1 MSDVSLLFYKAR
13 QGLPDVGLT
22 WVDSTTNPVVM
33 GYNQPSFWDQGALYR
48 MPISVTAGYQVTGLT
63 FNIGNIASNT
73 SRETINVYALIYADD
88 PWGAFGTEAP
98 DPLVSGSASVWIDG
112 WEGTSSII
120 VNVNLDSPIT
130 DSKEY
135 YMFLTTDATNS
146 LNPFMKGVRNISCS
160 LSEIKPET
168 PATSISVST
177 TPYMDQ
183 NFQIGWSP
191 YTSGYTYT
199 VRYSF
204 VNHDTQHEVV
214 SRTTESTAWCS
225 VSSGVF
231 GSSIPNSISGSF
243 KIYVTS
249 YNSSGT
255 QVGETSA
262 GFTLYL
268 PLPTSSR
275 PPTVYDG
282 WASASYEVKAGTC
295 VAGFSELR
303 ATVNTSKITCNYGS
317 TLREIR
323 LSCNSTNLTVQSSGT
338 FNLGKAISGNNVVT
352 ITVYDS
358 RGLNQ
363 TYTKTI
369 VGEAYSPP
377 SFNSLSVIRCDA
389 SGNESSSGTY
399 YAVTPSVSHTSYGG
413 NNGLLIKTRWQV
425 FGGTYSSYIDVEN
438 NVKSAPQGGGNIATT
453 SSYLIEVFAIDT
465 FSQSSTQTR
474 TLTNTS
480 VAATLNLKSNG
491 LGAAFFGLSS
501 NDKELTVF
509 GRVGVTP
516 TVDDV
521 KFEPHNYDGAILLSV
536 GGIDRGDG
544 NGIYKGNGDG
554 IKMGADGFCN
564 IAIKSWYGV
573 GFVDGNGTSGVAAG
587 VDCRLGDLYARR
599 DVRAGS
605 WVYGQ
610 RLQIQQSESARG
622 NGVVRVGV
630 NGEVVG
636 YSSWIDARDHA
647 LVRNPIFDASK
658 QAFWP
663 VTSSKCDTGTWDVGS
678 LGNDYYFS
686 FASDEKYSTGDNTTE
701 ISIRMG
707 TDGSMSAKSFYAG
720 KDGFFL
726 DNNYLS
732 NSCGTAEPS
741 GWWSGKIYFQYT

>member
-1 MSDVSLLFYKAR
+1 MSTVSLSYYKAR
-13 QGLPDVGLT
+13 QGAT
-22 WVDSTTNPVVM
+22 WYNKDAVPNPTVM
-33 GYNQPSFWDQGALYR
+33 GYNNPNYYDQGALYQ
-48 MPISVTAGYQVTGLT
+48 MSLSVTAGYTVQKLT
-63 FNIGNIASNT
+63 FLIGNISGHASAFT
-73 SRETINVYALIYADD
+73 NVYAVIYSYD
-88 PWGAFGTEAP
+88 PTDSFSNNTAP
-98 DPLVSGSASVWIDG
+98 TNYSWRGFSHTKIEDYD
-112 WEGTSSII
+112 GTSNIVVS
-120 VNVNLDSPIT
+120 VNVNIT
-130 DSKEY
+130 SSKLY
-135 YMFLTTDATNS
+135 YLFLTTDSGDPLA
-146 LNPFMKGVRNISCS
+146 PFMRGGSNISCT
-160 LSEIKPET
+160 LGETKPET

-231 GSSIPNSISGSF
+231 GSTIPNSISGSF

-262 GFTLYL
+262 DFTLYL

-275 PPTVYDG
+275 PPTVSDG

-323 LSCNSTNLTVQSSGT
+323 ISCNSTNLTVQSSGT

-465 FSQSSTQTR
+465 FGQSSTQTR

-501 NDKELTVF
+501 TDQELTVF

-516 TVDDV
+516 TVDGV
-521 KFEPHNYDGAILLSV
+521 KFTAGSTDGALLMPV
-536 GGIDRGDG
+536 GGISRGDN

-554 IKMGADGFCN
+554 NGLVLGTSDKSVCN
-564 IAIKSWYGV
+564 LAIKSWYSV
-573 GFVDGNGTSGVAAG
+573 GFVDGCSGKGITVG
-587 VDCRLGDLYARR
+587 IDCREGTIA
-599 DVRAGS
+599 VK
-605 WVYGQ
+605 
-610 RLQIQQSESARG
+610 
-622 NGVVRVGV
+622 NGVIREGVGTW
-630 NGEVVG
+630 
-636 YSSWIDARDHA
+636 WIGGRSAA
-647 LVRNPIFDASK
+647 LVRNTTWTAGGTFYPI
-658 QAFWP
+658 
-663 VTSSKCDTGTWDVGS
+663 TSCKSSTGTWDVGT
-678 LGNDYYFS
+678 LDDAYYFS
-686 FASDEKYSTGDNTTE
+686 FASDTDFNNNNNVTKTFSMNQLGDMYVPTTVFSSN
-701 ISIRMG
+701 INASNVVYTSSVSANYVNVR
-707 TDGSMSAKSFYAG
+707 DGGIIIENLGASS
-720 KDGFFL
+720 
-726 DNNYLS
+726 
-732 NSCGTAEPS
+732 GTAEPS
-741 GWWSGKIYFQYT
+741 GGASGKLYFQYS

>member
-1 MSDVSLLFYKAR
+1 MSTVSLSYYKAR
-13 QGLPDVGLT
+13 QGAT
-22 WVDSTTNPVVM
+22 WYNKDAIPNPTVM
-33 GYNQPSFWDQGALYR
+33 GYDNASYYDQGAMYQ
-48 MPISVTAGYQVTGLT
+48 MSFSVTAGYTIQKLT
-63 FNIGNIASNT
+63 FLIGNISGHASAFT
-73 SRETINVYALIYADD
+73 NVYAVIYSYDPTDSFSNNTAPTNYSWRGSSYTKIEGDD
-88 PWGAFGTEAP
+88 
-98 DPLVSGSASVWIDG
+98 
-112 WEGTSSII
+112 GTSNI
-120 VNVNLDSPIT
+120 VVSVDVNIT
-130 DSKEY
+130 SSKLY
-135 YMFLTTDATNS
+135 YLFLTTDSGDPLA
-146 LNPFMKGVRNISCS
+146 PFMRGGSNISCT
-160 LSEIKPET
+160 LGEMKPET
-168 PATSISVST
+168 PATSVSVST

-225 VSSGVF
+225 VPSGVF

-262 GFTLYL
+262 DFTLYL

-275 PPTVYDG
+275 PPTVSDG

-323 LSCNSTNLTVQSSGT
+323 ISCNSTNLTVQSSGT

-501 NDKELTVF
+501 TDQELTVF

-516 TVDDV
+516 PVDGV
-521 KFEPHNYDGAILLSV
+521 KFTAGSTDGALLMPV
-536 GGIDRGDG
+536 GGISRGDN

-554 IKMGADGFCN
+554 IVLGNSANSICN
-564 IAIKSWYGV
+564 LAIKSWYGV
-573 GFVDGNGTSGVAAG
+573 GFVDGCSGNGITVGI
-587 VDCRLGDLYARR
+587 DCREGIIA
-599 DVRAGS
+599 VK
-605 WVYGQ
+605 
-610 RLQIQQSESARG
+610 
-622 NGVVRVGV
+622 NGVIRGGVGSGWIGGRV
-630 NGEVVG
+630 
-636 YSSWIDARDHA
+636 AA
-647 LVRNPIFDASK
+647 LVRNTTCPANDAFFPI
-658 QAFWP
+658 
-663 VTSSKCDTGTWDVGS
+663 TSCKSSTGTWDVGT
-678 LGNDYYFS
+678 LGDEYNFS
-686 FASDEKYSTGDNTTE
+686 FASDTDFNNNNNVTKRFIMTQLGDFVVPTTVF
-701 ISIRMG
+701 SNNV
-707 TDGSMSAKSFYAG
+707 SAHYVYV
-720 KDGFFL
+720 KDGGLFI
-726 DNNYLS
+726 DNLAAS
-732 NSCGTAEPS
+732 SGTAEPS
-741 GWWSGKIYFQYT
+741 GGGSGKLYFQYS

>member
-1 MSDVSLLFYKAR
+1 MSNVSLSFYKAR

-33 GYNQPSFWDQGALYR
+33 GYNQSSFWDQGVLYR
-48 MPISVTAGYQVTGLT
+48 MPISVSAGYQVTGLT
-63 FNIGNIASNT
+63 FNIGNIASNN
-73 SRETINVYALIYADD
+73 SRETIDVYALIYADD
-88 PWGAFGTEAP
+88 PWTAFGTEAP

-120 VNVNLDSPIT
+120 VNVNLQSPIT
-130 DSKEY
+130 SSRTY
-135 YMFLTTDATNS
+135 YMFLTTNATNS
-146 LNPFMKGVRNISCS
+146 LNPFMKGVTNISCS

-168 PATSISVST
+168 PATSVNVST

-183 NFQIGWSP
+183 DFYISWSP

-204 VNHDTQHEVV
+204 VNHSTQHAVV
-214 SRTTESTAWCS
+214 DRTTANSAKCNVPS
-225 VSSGVF
+225 FPYGND
-231 GSSIPNSISGSF
+231 IPNSISGSF

-249 YNSSGT
+249 YNSSGI

-262 GFTLYL
+262 EFTLN
-268 PLPTSSR
+268 LPTSNR
-275 PPTVYDG
+275 NPTCKDG
-282 WASASYEVKAGTC
+282 WASATYEVKAGTC
-295 VAGFSELR
+295 VAGFSEVK
-303 ATVNTSKITCNYGS
+303 ATLDISKITCNYGS
-317 TLREIR
+317 TLREVRI
-323 LSCNSTNLTVQSSGT
+323 SCNSFNTSVTTSGT
-338 FNLGKAISGNNVVT
+338 FNLGKAITGNNIVT
-352 ITVYDS
+352 VTAYDS
-358 RGLNQ
+358 RGLGK

-399 YAVTPSVSHTSYGG
+399 YAVTPSVSHISYGG

-453 SSYLIEVFAIDT
+453 ASYLIEVLAIDS
-465 FSQSSTQTR
+465 FGQSSTQTR

-521 KFEPHNYDGAILLSV
+521 KFEPYNYDGAILLSV
-536 GGIDRGDG
+536 GGIDRGSG

-610 RLQIQQSESARG
+610 RLQIQQSESAMG

-636 YSSWIDARDHA
+636 HSSWIRARDNA

-663 VTSSKCDTGTWDVGS
+663 ITSSKCETGTWDVGS
-678 LGNDYYFS
+678 LGSDYYFS
-686 FASDEKYSTGDNTTE
+686 FASDEKYYAEDNTAE

-707 TDGSMSAKSFYAG
+707 TDGSMHAKFFYAG
-720 KDGFFL
+720 EGGFFL
-726 DNNYLS
+726 DQNYLS
-732 NSCGTAEPS
+732 SSCGTAEPS

>member
-1 MSDVSLLFYKAR
+1 MSTVSLSFYKAR

-22 WVDSTTNPVVM
+22 WVDSTTNPIVM

-63 FNIGNIASNT
+63 FNIGNIASNN

-88 PWGAFGTEAP
+88 PWTAFGTEAP
-98 DPLVSGSASVWIDG
+98 TPLVSGSASAWIDG

-120 VNVNLDSPIT
+120 VNVNLESPIT
-130 DSKEY
+130 SSRTY

-160 LSEIKPET
+160 LSEIRPET
-168 PATSISVST
+168 PAASISVST
-177 TPYMDQ
+177 TLYMDQ
-183 NFQIGWSP
+183 AFQISWSP

-199 VRYSF
+199 VTYSF
-204 VNHDTQHEVV
+204 VNHEAHHQVV
-214 SRTTESTAWCS
+214 QRTPSNNAQCT
-225 VSSGVF
+225 VSSNVF
-231 GSSIPNSISGSF
+231 AAAIPTSISGTL
-243 KIYVTS
+243 KIYVES

-255 QVGETSA
+255 QVGTTSA
-262 GFTLYL
+262 DFSLSI
-268 PLPTSSR
+268 PTSNR
-275 PPTVYDG
+275 TPTCTNG

-295 VAGFSELR
+295 VAGFSEVR
-303 ATVNTSKITCNYGS
+303 ATLDKNLITCNYGS
-317 TLREIR
+317 TLREVRI
-323 LSCNSTNLTVQSSGT
+323 SCNSFNTSVTTSGT
-338 FNLGKAISGNNVVT
+338 FNLGKAITGNNIVT
-352 ITVYDS
+352 ITAYDS
-358 RGLNQ
+358 RGLGT

-501 NDKELTVF
+501 RDKELTVF
-509 GRVGVTP
+509 GRIGVTP
-516 TVDDV
+516 PVDGV
-521 KFEPHNYDGAILLSV
+521 NFTAGSTDGALLMPV
-536 GGIDRGDG
+536 GGISRGHN

-554 IKMGADGFCN
+554 NGLVLGNSDKSVCN
-564 IAIKSWYGV
+564 LAIKSWYSV
-573 GFVDGNGTSGVAAG
+573 GFVDGCSEKGITVGI
-587 VDCRLGDLYARR
+587 DCREGTIA
-599 DVRAGS
+599 VK
-605 WVYGQ
+605 
-610 RLQIQQSESARG
+610 
-622 NGVVRVGV
+622 NGVIREGVGTC
-630 NGEVVG
+630 
-636 YSSWIDARDHA
+636 WIGGRSAA
-647 LVRNPIFDASK
+647 LVRNTTCTADSAFFPI
-658 QAFWP
+658 
-663 VTSSKCDTGTWDVGS
+663 TSCKSFTGTWDVGT
-678 LGNDYYFS
+678 LGNEYNFC
-686 FASDEKYSTGDNTTE
+686 FASDTDVSNNNNVVKRFIMNELGD
-701 ISIRMG
+701 
-707 TDGSMSAKSFYAG
+707 FYAPTTVFSNNVSAHYVYV
-720 KDGFFL
+720 KDGGIFI
-726 DNNYLS
+726 DNLAAS
-732 NSCGTAEPS
+732 SGTAEPS
-741 GWWSGKIYFQYT
+741 GGSSGKLYFQYS

>member
-1 MSDVSLLFYKAR
+1 MSTVSLSYYKAR
-13 QGLPDVGLT
+13 QGYDWYNNLV
-22 WVDSTTNPVVM
+22 VNPVVM
-33 GYNQPSFWDQGALYR
+33 GYLQPNYVDQGVLYR
-48 MPISVTAGYQVTGLT
+48 MPVSVTAEYIVKKLT
-63 FNIGNIASNT
+63 FTIQNISGRARDFT
-73 SRETINVYALIYADD
+73 NVYAVIYSYD
-88 PWGAFGTEAP
+88 PQDSFSNNTAP
-98 DPLVSGSASVWIDG
+98 APPTWSGSSYTYIDG
-112 WEGTSSII
+112 DSGTSEI
-120 VNVNLDSPIT
+120 VVSVDVDIT
-130 DSKEY
+130 STHDY
-135 YMFLTTDATNS
+135 YLFLTTDSGDPLA
-146 LNPFMKGVRNISCS
+146 PFMRGSTNISCS

-168 PATSISVST
+168 PATSVSVST

-183 NFQIGWSP
+183 NFQISWSP

-199 VRYSF
+199 VAYSF
-204 VNHDTQHEVV
+204 VHHSTLHTIVE
-214 SRTTESTAWCS
+214 RTTANSTWCNVPS
-225 VSSGVF
+225 FPYGND
-231 GSSIPNSISGSF
+231 IPNSTSGSF

-262 GFTLYL
+262 DFTLYL

-275 PPTVYDG
+275 PPTVSDG

-323 LSCNSTNLTVQSSGT
+323 ISCNSTNLTVQSSGT

-474 TLTNTS
+474 TLTSTS

-501 NDKELTVF
+501 RDKELTVF
-509 GRVGVTP
+509 GRLGVTP
-516 TVDDV
+516 PVDGV
-521 KFEPHNYDGAILLSV
+521 NFTAGSTDGALLMPV
-536 GGIDRGDG
+536 GGRSRGDN

-554 IKMGADGFCN
+554 NGLVLGNSDKSVCN
-564 IAIKSWYGV
+564 LAIKSWYSV
-573 GFVDGNGTSGVAAG
+573 GFVDGCSEKGITVGI
-587 VDCRLGDLYARR
+587 DCREGTIA
-599 DVRAGS
+599 VK
-605 WVYGQ
+605 
-610 RLQIQQSESARG
+610 
-622 NGVVRVGV
+622 NGVIREGVGTW
-630 NGEVVG
+630 
-636 YSSWIDARDHA
+636 WIGGRSAA
-647 LVRNPIFDASK
+647 LVRNTTWTSGNTFYPI
-658 QAFWP
+658 
-663 VTSSKCDTGTWDVGS
+663 TSCKSSTGTWDVGT
-678 LGNDYYFS
+678 LDDAYYFS
-686 FASDEKYSTGDNTTE
+686 FASD
-701 ISIRMG
+701 
-707 TDGSMSAKSFYAG
+707 TDFNNNNNVTKTFSMSQLGDMYVPTTVFSSNINASNLVYTNSVSANFVNVR
-720 KDGFFL
+720 DGGIFIENL
-726 DNNYLS
+726 GAS
-732 NSCGTAEPS
+732 SGTAEPS
-741 GWWSGKIYFQYT
+741 GGSSGKLYFQYS